1 MQNNRLNSDA
11 IIVLVILIILLYNLC
26 RTKWIE
32 NRLWNRSFN
41 WMFSTTSV
49 MRFVF
54 VLNIVTSHVLTVT
67 DKNWAR
73 CIFPFLPVNVLRSCT
88 VRLSMSKKDFNR
100 YKAFYLFEYALASVW
115 PICSRSCKG
124 TPCPWGQIIK
134 FWKIFSCLYLPHSQ
148 FVCSWIKKKIWNKS
162 FKNNPFLTLNKGTLL
177 PPLYVPHTFG

>member
-41 WMFSTTSV
+41 PMFSTTSV

-73 CIFPFLPVNVLRSCT
+73 CIFPFLPVLRSCT

-100 YKAFYLFEYALASVW
+100 YKAFYLFEYALASVRTSAKFSFVTNSFML
-115 PICSRSCKG
+115 IFNIEQ
-124 TPCPWGQIIK
+124 CPGLNNAISVNDQYVHVLAK
-134 FWKIFSCLYLPHSQ
+134 EPLVHGD
-148 FVCSWIKKKIWNKS
+148 KS
-162 FKNNPFLTLNKGTLL
+162 
-177 PPLYVPHTFG
+177 